1 LRWKKPEMLPF
12 IDLVARLT
20 LGGKNGTALYPGF
33 LAQSNPPVQVRG
45 KGDGKD
51 AKKTTHLESYQ
62 P

>member
-1 LRWKKPEMLPF
+1 MERPCE
-12 IDLVARLT
+12 
-20 LGGKNGTALYPGF
+20 YPGF